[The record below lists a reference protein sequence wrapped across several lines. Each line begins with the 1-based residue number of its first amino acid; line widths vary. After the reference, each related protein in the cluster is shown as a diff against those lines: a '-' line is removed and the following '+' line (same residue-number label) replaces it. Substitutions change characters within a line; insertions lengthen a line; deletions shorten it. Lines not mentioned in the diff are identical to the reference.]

1 MNRRQLS
8 VLISDNLNSY
18 SDLLLKG
25 MSHLK
30 IELLKGSTYWWPNIK
45 KSKSGY
51 FSKTWENFFYR
62 ENKAQIF
69 SLIPHIFG
77 T

>member
-1 MNRRQLS
+1 
-8 VLISDNLNSY
+8 
-18 SDLLLKG
+18 

-45 KSKSGY
+45 KSKNGY

-62 ENKAQIF
+62 ENKALSF
-69 SLIPHIFG
+69 HLIPHIFG